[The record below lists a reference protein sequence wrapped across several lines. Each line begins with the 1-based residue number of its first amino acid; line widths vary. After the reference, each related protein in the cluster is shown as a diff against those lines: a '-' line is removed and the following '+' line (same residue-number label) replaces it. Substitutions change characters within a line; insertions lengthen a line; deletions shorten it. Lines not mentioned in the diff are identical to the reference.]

1 MFLKQVYLKDFK
13 IKLVILFF
21 VFGTYC
27 PVFSQE
33 EVTVNSFLS
42 SINNS
47 EIIENSKETDSLLS
61 DKNYSIPIIKT
72 AQFRME
78 TRRFYET
85 FQEYTIRVKPNSFRA
100 KSSQKYIY
108 QNKIEEVNI
117 ANQIKLND
125 ELKKRYLLLIDYIFN
140 KKLIDLNILKQQ
152 QLKDKLEILSHSV
165 YDDNFEIKDLIDS
178 EEDLLATNLKL
189 IQLKKNERDHLAYL
203 NRIIKN
209 TDSLYKINF
218 DNLIQPKQILNYKT
232 PDSLPNE
239 LLFITLEK
247 LKLNTIDNEMKLSV
261 AKSKQFL
268 DFVQAKYLYKSD
280 NEFEDNL
287 SLGFGINLPFFG
299 SARQEKSEHYFEKLS
314 KEFNLKEEIEK
325 HQIKVIIAKNNY
337 ENAIVNFNTLKD
349 QNNNSSVSKVYETYK
364 KMEGVSPLLL
374 LKLKILQNKKE
385 IETLKYE
392 QELYVAFIEYLS
404 INEILFQKP
413 YINYLSSSLEFLIE

>member
-1 MFLKQVYLKDFK
+1 MFIKPVYLKDFK
-13 IKLVILFF
+13 IKLAILFF
-21 VFGTYC
+21 IIGIYY

-42 SINNS
+42 TIKTS
-47 EIIENSKETDSLLS
+47 EVIENSKETDSLLS
-61 DKNYSIPIIKT
+61 DKNYSIPIIKS

-85 FQEYTIRVKPNSFRA
+85 FQEYTIRVKPNSFKA

-117 ANQIKLND
+117 ANQIKLNE
-125 ELKKRYLLLIDYIFN
+125 ELKNRYLLLIDYIFN
-140 KKLIDLNILKQQ
+140 KKLIDANTLKHQ

-165 YDDNFEIKDLIDS
+165 YDENFDIKDLIES

-189 IQLKKNERDHLAYL
+189 IQLKKNERDQLTYL
-203 NRIIKN
+203 NRTIRS
-209 TDSLYKINF
+209 TDSLLKINY
-218 DNLIQPKQILNYKT
+218 DNLIEPNQIINYKT
-232 PDSLPNE
+232 PDSLPHE

-247 LKLNTIDNEMKLSV
+247 LKLNTIDNEMRLSV

-268 DFVQAKYLYKSD
+268 DFIQAKYLYKTD
-280 NEFEDNL
+280 NVFEDNL

-299 SARQEKSEHYFEKLS
+299 SARQEKSEYYFEKLG
-314 KEFNLKEEIEK
+314 KEYNLKEEIEK

-337 ENAIVNFNTLKD
+337 DNAIINFKTLKN
-349 QNNNSSVSKVYETYK
+349 QNSNSSVSKVYESYM

-385 IETLKYE
+385 IETLKFE

-404 INEILFQKP
+404 LNEILFQKP
-413 YINYLSSSLEFLIE
+413 YINYLSSSFNFLLE